1 MKGLWDK
8 DLLKTFAYGTLEA
21 VQWSII
27 LKPIRRIRKVFTWLK
42 EKVNLNKMAILWQ
55 EVSALTIPG
64 RIFFEALR
72 HSTWQSRVMKRKE
85 NDKIKERY
93 RPQGPKQ
100 EFWSLESSWRRE
112 RVPVLA
118 ERKFNKL
125 IHTKIW
131 YRDKQGIYTETSNIF
146 QDRLRKY

>member
-1 MKGLWDK
+1 
-8 DLLKTFAYGTLEA
+8 
-21 VQWSII
+21 
-27 LKPIRRIRKVFTWLK
+27 
-42 EKVNLNKMAILWQ
+42 MAILWQ

-131 YRDKQGIYTETSNIF
+131 YRDKQDIYTETSNIF

>member
-1 MKGLWDK
+1 
-8 DLLKTFAYGTLEA
+8 
-21 VQWSII
+21 
-27 LKPIRRIRKVFTWLK
+27 
-42 EKVNLNKMAILWQ
+42 MAILWQ
-55 EVSALTIPG
+55 EVSVLTKPG
-64 RIFFEALR
+64 RIFLKALDLAPAR
-72 HSTWQSRVMKRKE
+72 SYIVVKTLMKLLRDEKKRKWQ
-85 NDKIKERY
+85 DKERY

-125 IHTKIW
+125 IHSKIW
-131 YRDKQGIYTETSNIF
+131 FSNNISTDSQTETSKIF